1 MSTSLYEI
9 SQQYRAAVLRL
20 EELEIDDATFS
31 DTLES
36 LSGDL
41 EAKATNVIFYAK
53 NLDALAD
60 SIKNAEE
67 AMSTRRKALQ
77 RRADRLREYVKHNM
91 IATGIMKISCD
102 YFQIAIQNNPP
113 SVDIFEPGL
122 LPQDYMREIPARFEP
137 DKILIA
143 KALKDNF
150 DVPGAKLNQS
160 QRLVIK

>member
-1 MSTSLYEI
+1 MSNLYEI
-9 SQQYRAAVLRL
+9 AHSYRADVARL
-20 EELEIDDATFS
+20 EELDLDDETFA
-31 DTLES
+31 DTLEG
-36 LSGDL
+36 LSGEL

-60 SIKNAEE
+60 SIKQAEE

-77 RRADRLREYVKHNM
+77 RRSERLREYVKHNM
-91 IATGIMKISCD
+91 LSSGILKISCD
-102 YFQIAIQNNPP
+102 YFQIAIQNNPT
-113 SVDIFEPGL
+113 SVDIFDAAQ
-122 LPQDYMREIPARFEP
+122 LPADYMREIPAKFEP
-137 DKILIA
+137 DKTLIA